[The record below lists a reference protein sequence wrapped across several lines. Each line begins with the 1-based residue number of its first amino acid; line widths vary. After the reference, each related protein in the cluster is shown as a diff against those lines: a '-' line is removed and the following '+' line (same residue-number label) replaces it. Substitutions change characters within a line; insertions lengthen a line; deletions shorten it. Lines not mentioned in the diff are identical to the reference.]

1 MPVELRPVVKEV
13 LADLETPVTAFLKIT
28 AGSNAPSFLLESVE
42 GGETVGRY
50 SFIGTAPLET
60 IVTHGERD
68 PLVEIERR
76 LAQYRLVGAPDGSQ
90 DSRLLAGAV
99 GYLSYDAVRHF
110 ERVPRTKTDALR
122 LPEAIFMIPGVLVIF
137 DHVKHRVR
145 LVTYARGTGLA
156 AVRGAEDR
164 LRELTETL
172 AAPLPIVRR
181 VAATG
186 PRRGGTDVF
195 DGVQSNLS
203 HESYLA
209 AARRA
214 KEYIAAGDIFQVVL
228 SQRFSRSVTASPVD
242 LYRAQRA
249 TNPSPYMF
257 LLHYPQVPGAGD
269 LALVGSSPEV
279 MVRLEG
285 SRITLRPIAGTRPRG
300 ATREEDARL
309 ERELLA
315 DAKERAEHLML
326 VDLGRNDVGRVAK
339 IGTVKVDDFQS
350 IERYS
355 HVLHLVSN
363 VTAELAHGKTAF
375 DLLRATF
382 PAGTV
387 SGAPKIRA
395 MEIIDELEPDLRG
408 PYAGA
413 VGYFDLSGNSDTAI
427 TLRTILVNRG
437 RAYVQAGAGI
447 VADSDPER
455 EWEECRAKARA
466 GLAAIRWA
474 EEGLA

>member
-1 MPVELRPVVKEV
+1 MPVELRPVVREV

-28 AGSNAPSFLLESVE
+28 AGSNVPSFLLESVE
-42 GGETVGRY
+42 GGETIGRY

-60 IVTHGERD
+60 IVTHGDRD
-68 PLVEIERR
+68 PLLEIERR
-76 LAQYRLVGAPDGSQ
+76 LAQYRLAEDFADSQ

-122 LPEAIFMIPGVLVIF
+122 LPEAIFMIPGVLVVF

-145 LVTYARGTGLA
+145 LVTYARGSGLA
-156 AVRGAEDR
+156 AVRSAQDR
-164 LRELTETL
+164 LKEMTEVL
-172 AAPLPIVRR
+172 AGPLPLARR
-181 VAATG
+181 APSTDF
-186 PRRGGTDVF
+186 RRGGTDLF
-195 DGVQSNLS
+195 EGVRSNLDR
-203 HESYLA
+203 EAYLSA
-209 AARRA
+209 VRRA

-228 SQRFSRSVTASPVD
+228 SQRFSRSVSASPVD

-257 LLHYPQVPGAGD
+257 LLHYPQIPGAGD

-300 ATREEDARL
+300 ATPEEDSCL
-309 ERELLA
+309 ERELRA

-339 IGTVKVDDFQS
+339 VGSVKVDDFLS
-350 IERYS
+350 VERYS

-363 VTAELAHGKTAF
+363 ITAEIAAGKSAF

-466 GLAAIRWA
+466 GLSAIRWA